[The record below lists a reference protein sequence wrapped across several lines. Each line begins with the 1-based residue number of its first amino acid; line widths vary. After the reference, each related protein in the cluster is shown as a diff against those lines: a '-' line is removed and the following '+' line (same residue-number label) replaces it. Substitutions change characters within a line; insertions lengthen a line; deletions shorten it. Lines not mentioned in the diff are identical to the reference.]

1 MARLVVRR
9 APSAE
14 EGAIFGRVGDLAM
27 AIANELS
34 DNQAQAL
41 SEAAA
46 RLQVPEAE
54 LGAAAVRNMG
64 LINPLISML
73 PRNGCLR
80 RIRSST
86 NA

>member
-1 MARLVVRR
+1 
-9 APSAE
+9 
-14 EGAIFGRVGDLAM
+14 M